1 MTGQHTNQ
9 LQNQAQADHMHYQ
22 VYEYQAQVQPDLKDG
37 ENVLY
42 QAAGNKSGEQEAVF
56 AEG

>member
-1 MTGQHTNQ
+1 MTNNHTIP
-9 LQNQAQADHMHYQ
+9 LYIQAQADHMHDQ
-22 VYEYQAQVQPDLKDG
+22 VYEYQAQVQPDLQDG